1 MEAGLHDAFMALG
14 HEVKLFRLTRRMEF
28 WSESLSHWAGMTK
41 QPLPG
46 IDQVVREASDWALI
60 EAAYFRP
67 DLVLI
72 ISGMGF
78 HPNAAALL
86 RQHGYR
92 VAVVFTECPYDDD
105 HHEAFAQVCDCVLVN
120 DLSSVERLR
129 AVNPRTWYLPTAYS
143 EGRHYPQDPEGEC
156 DAIFVGTGFSER
168 QALIEAVDWAGIE
181 IQLYG
186 FFGWQRELS
195 SPLQAVTREPI
206 TNDEAA
212 RRYCGAKI
220 GLNFY
225 RSGAGYS
232 LNPRAYELAACG
244 TFQLAEDRA
253 PEAHALFG
261 DSIGYFDGAASLGRQ
276 VRYWLRPEND
286 ERRRNM
292 AAESWRRVQGQSYTV
307 RAETLIEHVAGVLT
321 M

>member
-1 MEAGLHDAFMALG
+1 MALG

-168 QALIEAVDWAGIE
+168 QALIEGSPAIFVDLVPADKERIFA
-181 IQLYG
+181 I
-186 FFGWQRELS
+186 S
-195 SPLQAVTREPI
+195 
-206 TNDEAA
+206 A
-212 RRYCGAKI
+212 RIKA
-220 GLNFY
+220 
-225 RSGAGYS
+225 
-232 LNPRAYELAACG
+232 LAASVYV
-244 TFQLAEDRA
+244 AMVSDRA
-253 PEAHALFG
+253 LVAPG
-261 DSIGYFDGAASLGRQ
+261 NGAALVGG
-276 VRYWLRPEND
+276 
-286 ERRRNM
+286 
-292 AAESWRRVQGQSYTV
+292 A
-307 RAETLIEHVAGVLT
+307 
-321 M
+321 